1 MALRLLHAEGLPA
14 EPLDAAAKFHE
25 LFVPS
30 ARNALR
36 QGNDLAILFDRQD
49 HTHAAWRLATIQ
61 ELAREAAP
69 LRVNAIAGG
78 DENSVAET
86 ARYLDSAPGVTG
98 QVLTVDANS
107 GERH

>member
-14 EPLDAAAKFHE
+14 EPLDAAALFHDR
-25 LFVPS
+25 FVPA
-30 ARNALR
+30 ARDALK
-36 QGNDLAILFDRQD
+36 QGEDLAVLFQSAD
-49 HTHAAWRLATIQ
+49 HTHTVWRLAAIQ

-78 DENSVAET
+78 DEVSVAET

-98 QVLTVDANS
+98 QILTVDAILD
-107 GERH
+107 ERH